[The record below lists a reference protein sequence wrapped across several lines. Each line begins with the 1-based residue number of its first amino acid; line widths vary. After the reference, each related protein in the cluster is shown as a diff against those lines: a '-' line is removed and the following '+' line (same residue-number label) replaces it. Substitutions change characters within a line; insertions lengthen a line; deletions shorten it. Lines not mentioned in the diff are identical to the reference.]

1 MKMAHKKSV
10 RPLEIKYL
18 SSFLIKFNRILRQII
33 FDLAIIPIKCRCEWG
48 NFSSVIFQTE
58 AEIKKT
64 VFISLFFDIG
74 LAMLNAHIWLNALLS
89 KQKKLIFFLLLQF
102 YDQTDRNVHIPK
114 SKSWIST
121 LIQSRHS
128 QKSHRIIIL
137 LYFIGSANSA
147 RASSFSY
154 GNPVIIDFV
163 SFCRYIFPFLRLYML
178 NALNVPIFDCVLSP
192 STLSC
197 ITPVPP
203 CMVFPF
209 VVNLK

>member
-1 MKMAHKKSV
+1 MAQ
-10 RPLEIKYL
+10 RPPFKE
-18 SSFLIKFNRILRQII
+18 
-33 FDLAIIPIKCRCEWG
+33 EE
-48 NFSSVIFQTE
+48 TE
-58 AEIKKT
+58 
-64 VFISLFFDIG
+64 
-74 LAMLNAHIWLNALLS
+74 
-89 KQKKLIFFLLLQF
+89 FFLLLQF

-114 SKSWIST
+114 CKSWIST

-137 LYFIGSANSA
+137 LYIIGSANSA

-178 NALNVPIFDCVLSP
+178 NALNVLIFDCVLSP

-197 ITPVPP
+197 IPPMPP
-203 CMVFPF
+203 CMEFPF
-209 VVNLK
+209 VVNLKYSILKSKWIMIIKSPICLMVFVTHFVSKNGSKRIICVSCIYHFYCSMSLSIHNESSKS

>member
-1 MKMAHKKSV
+1 MGK
-10 RPLEIKYL
+10 LFI
-18 SSFLIKFNRILRQII
+18 
-33 FDLAIIPIKCRCEWG
+33 G
-48 NFSSVIFQTE
+48 NFSNRSRNKTNSFHFFVLWYWFGYAQCSYMAQRPPFKEEETE
-58 AEIKKT
+58 
-64 VFISLFFDIG
+64 
-74 LAMLNAHIWLNALLS
+74 
-89 KQKKLIFFLLLQF
+89 FFLLLQF

-114 SKSWIST
+114 CKSWIST
-121 LIQSRHS
+121 LIKSRHS

-178 NALNVPIFDCVLSP
+178 NALNVLIFDCVLSP

-197 ITPVPP
+197 IPPVPP